1 MNAQLRLF
9 AFVRRLAL
17 LAVLLGAAS
26 PTLAAK
32 TYSDNG
38 DGTVTD
44 PTTGLTWM
52 RCPVGLTWDGATCTN
67 APVPVI
73 SGGISQGVV
82 PMRQLTWAE
91 ANTLTGTLQYAGH
104 SDWRLPTIRELLTY
118 GAANV
123 LNHFYLGSRLWS
135 ATTSAQD
142 SSKAWFFTPVIIPT
156 MGDFISNYENKE
168 TGLGALLVRA
178 GQSGGD
184 FDIARPDSDYVD
196 HLNGTVTH
204 TPTGLMWQKC
214 ALGQSWNGSTCV
226 GVADRISLDSAK
238 VLTNSFAGQSDWR
251 LPTRDELLSLADFS
265 KYSPSINTN
274 VFPAV
279 SALDFLSATYG
290 VFYASSGA
298 YSVFSFDLT
307 ACPAVFPSTCVSQP
321 VFTPQAVRLVR
332 AGHFVDTFALDVN
345 KSGAGAVSNSLAGI
359 NCGSICTGSFTAGTK
374 IILKAIPAENLSSW
388 GGACAS
394 AGLAATCTVTMD
406 AAKTVTATFNDV
418 PLLTGLPPTLAFTTQ
433 IIGSTSAAQSAT
445 LTNIGTASLNISS
458 ITASGDFGVT
468 HNCAAELVV
477 GGFCTLN
484 VTFVPTAIG
493 QRSGTLTLTSD
504 APGSPH
510 MVVIDGTGR
519 GNNLHVLPG
528 WNLLG
533 NGQDQPISMATL
545 LSDANGFGVT
555 SVWKWDTAAMGWQ
568 FYAPSMDA
576 TTLQSYANSK
586 GYGVL
591 STLNP
596 GEGFWVN
603 ISWPTT
609 LTLSGASAITGN
621 DFAAGKTYALKPNWN
636 LVAIGTTLTPSDFN
650 KGLSTTPPA
659 TGTIPLNLTTLWAWD
674 NPLSKWYFYAPNLE
688 AAGGTALFD
697 YIASKGYLDFATTGK
712 TLGVGMGFWVNKP

>member
-1 MNAQLRLF
+1 
-9 AFVRRLAL
+9 
-17 LAVLLGAAS
+17 
-26 PTLAAK
+26 
-32 TYSDNG
+32 
-38 DGTVTD
+38 
-44 PTTGLTWM
+44 
-52 RCPVGLTWDGATCTN
+52 
-67 APVPVI
+67 
-73 SGGISQGVV
+73 
-82 PMRQLTWAE
+82 
-91 ANTLTGTLQYAGH
+91 
-104 SDWRLPTIRELLTY
+104 
-118 GAANV
+118 
-123 LNHFYLGSRLWS
+123 
-135 ATTSAQD
+135 
-142 SSKAWFFTPVIIPT
+142 
-156 MGDFISNYENKE
+156 
-168 TGLGALLVRA
+168 
-178 GQSGGD
+178 
-184 FDIARPDSDYVD
+184 
-196 HLNGTVTH
+196 
-204 TPTGLMWQKC
+204 
-214 ALGQSWNGSTCV
+214 V